1 MEYRP
6 LGQTGLSVSP
16 LGFGAF
22 KIGRN
27 QNVKYPQGYSLP
39 DDRQVAELLNGVLD
53 AGINLIDT
61 APAYGTSEERVGKAL
76 AHRRKEFILSSK
88 VGETFGLDPSGEAV
102 SHYDFSPEA
111 IRHSV
116 EGSLS
121 RLKTDVLDILLLH
134 SDGRDLFILQ
144 QTDAVESLLRL
155 KEQGLV
161 RYLGLSGKT
170 AAGHAAALEWADV
183 VMVEYNSHQRGEEVV
198 ISEAAEI
205 GVGVLV
211 KKGLASGHL
220 DPHSA
225 IPFVLSNP
233 HVSSMVIGGLRL
245 DHLLENI
252 QHARMANRFAA

>member
-39 DDRQVAELLNGVLD
+39 DDRQVADLLNGVLD

-61 APAYGTSEERVGKAL
+61 APAYGTSEQRVGKAI
-76 AHRRKEFILSSK
+76 AHRRAEFVLSSK
-88 VGETFGLDPSGEAV
+88 VGESFDLNPSGEAV

-111 IRHSV
+111 IRRSV

-121 RLKTDVLDILLLH
+121 RLKADVLDILLLH

-144 QTDAVESLLRL
+144 QTDAVESLQRL
-155 KEQGLV
+155 KEQGLT
-161 RYLGLSGKT
+161 RFIGLSGKT

-183 VMVEYNSHQRGEEVV
+183 IMVEYNNHQRGEEVV
-198 ISEAAEI
+198 ISEAAES

-220 DPHSA
+220 APQAA

-245 DHLLENI
+245 DHLHENI
-252 QHARMANRFAA
+252 HQARLANRFAA